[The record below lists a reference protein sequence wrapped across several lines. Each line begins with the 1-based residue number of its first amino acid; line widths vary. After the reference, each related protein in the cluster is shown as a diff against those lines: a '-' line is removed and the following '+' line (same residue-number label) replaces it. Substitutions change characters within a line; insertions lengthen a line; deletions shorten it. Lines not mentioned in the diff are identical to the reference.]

1 MHSPTPYSQVCE
13 KHERLI
19 VENKL
24 LKENKHSL
32 SVEEKGLDA
41 LEKQNEVLYIDI
53 CIYINTYIHMCIC
66 VCVYIYSYI
75 YIHICIHI
83 YIYIYKYICLEQA

>member
-53 CIYINTYIHMCIC
+53 CM
-66 VCVYIYSYI
+66 
-75 YIHICIHI
+75 
-83 YIYIYKYICLEQA
+83 